1 MSMDKLGHI
10 RPALH
15 SSSQDRTS
23 AGNIGPAKRVCAY
36 RVASCGGG
44 FMCIGEGLVLS
55 EAIGSLI
62 KRWRPGGE
70 EIVNDGAGGNETSE
84 TA

>member
-1 MSMDKLGHI
+1 
-10 RPALH
+10 
-15 SSSQDRTS
+15 
-23 AGNIGPAKRVCAY
+23 
-36 RVASCGGG
+36 
-44 FMCIGEGLVLS
+44 MCIGEGLVLS